1 VEVETR
7 LFGCLGR
14 RFSLTDERRFQ
25 QTHEL
30 ARHLD
35 RSARMAVA
43 CARKR
48 VVAGA
53 AVVHPRWAH
62 V

>member
-7 LFGCLGR
+7 LFGGLGR

-25 QTHEL
+25 PTREL

-43 CARKR
+43 CARPR

-53 AVVHPRWAH
+53 AVVHPTWAH